1 MFDIGAVELLV
12 VAVVAVIVVRPKDL
26 PTMLRTIGQ
35 YVGKLRAMAREFQ
48 NQFEEAARDTGI
60 DDIKNSISSV
70 HDLSP
75 GNQVK
80 KAFNSINEE
89 VESVKTEA
97 KKPVAAATPKKG
109 AGKAAARKP
118 AAKKTTAA
126 KKPAAKKPAAQKK
139 PAPKKPAV
147 KKTAAP
153 SKAATDG

>member
-26 PTMLRTIGQ
+26 PTMLRTVGQ
-35 YVGKLRAMAREFQ
+35 YIGKLRAMAREFQ

-75 GNQVK
+75 ASQVK
-80 KAFNSINEE
+80 KAFSSISEE
-89 VESVKTEA
+89 VEGVKTEA
-97 KKPVAAATPKKG
+97 EKPAAAAAPKKG
-109 AGKAAARKP
+109 AGKP
-118 AAKKTTAA
+118 AA
-126 KKPAAKKPAAQKK
+126 KKPAAKKPAAKKTVAAKKPAAKRK
-139 PAPKKPAV
+139 PAPKKPAA
-147 KKTAAP
+147 KKTVAP